1 MVGPADEAKSQENS
15 RGFSEPSRAGRTRK
29 NVYRGIRR
37 RPWGKWA
44 AEIRDPRK
52 GVRVWLGTFNSPE
65 AAARAYDVAARKI
78 RGDKAKLNFP
88 NDSSPLLEN
97 SPSLPPP
104 PPSLEALTESTQPSY
119 KPVMAENGME
129 FGGGYQLNEQI
140 SELESFL
147 GLEHESRLSESESAN
162 LSWAMDE
169 LIPVAQYE
177 QQMNDFVGF
186 P

>member
-1 MVGPADEAKSQENS
+1 
-15 RGFSEPSRAGRTRK
+15 
-29 NVYRGIRR
+29 VYRGIRR